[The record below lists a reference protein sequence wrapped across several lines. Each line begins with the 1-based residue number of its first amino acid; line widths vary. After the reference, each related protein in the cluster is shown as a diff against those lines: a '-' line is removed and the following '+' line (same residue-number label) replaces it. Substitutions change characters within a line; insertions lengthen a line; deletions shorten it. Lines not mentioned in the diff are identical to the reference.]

1 MLIHCNVNIL
11 IIDSNLYN
19 MIEVGQVISLNDNKE
34 YIVVSKI
41 NLHNINYVYLMTN
54 SKPLEIMI
62 ATEKLVNGDI
72 VLDEVKNNEELDY
85 VLSKLVLAKDKDD
98 EID

>member
-1 MLIHCNVNIL
+1 
-11 IIDSNLYN
+11 
-19 MIEVGQVISLNDNKE
+19 MIEVGQVISLNNNKE
-34 YIVVSKI
+34 YIVVNKMS
-41 NLHNINYVYLMTN
+41 LHNINYVYLITN

-72 VLDEVKNNEELDY
+72 VLDEIKNNDELDY
-85 VLSKLVLAKDKDD
+85 VLSKLALTKDKKD

>member
-1 MLIHCNVNIL
+1 
-11 IIDSNLYN
+11 